1 MQLSLWIRTK
11 KTINRSIAS
20 RYHRLSYHW
29 FFYFTLIKQTLSCIW
44 GGIAK
49 AWRQTWSSLIE
60 WWSCFWCCCCECRE
74 RVKKNALEKEKQPNR
89 VKRNGIIVCNAL
101 ERTEDNQKSQCIHLA
116 AAAAA
121 LQRKN
126 KQAREKN
133 GRQNKEESENVK
145 YWNGKSGRICA
156 LWKWHVLEIK

>member
-1 MQLSLWIRTK
+1 MWGNSQGMKANMKLSDRMVKLLLMLLLRMQR
-11 KTINRSIAS
+11 AS
-20 RYHRLSYHW
+20 
-29 FFYFTLIKQTLSCIW
+29 
-44 GGIAK
+44 
-49 AWRQTWSSLIE
+49 E
-60 WWSCFWCCCCECRE
+60 
-74 RVKKNALEKEKQPNR
+74 KNALEKEKQPNR

-101 ERTEDNQKSQCIHLA
+101 KRTEDNQKSQCIHLA

-156 LWKWHVLEIK
+156 L